1 MCYHLSEFET
11 RENKRKKR
19 RPSNS
24 QEIATQVPLAT
35 NILKPTYL
43 QLISNLSAT
52 YYKANL
58 SATYIQL
65 ICNLYPTYLQPIL
78 KPTYLQLISNL
89 SATYSKAKLSRNN
102 LLEKE
107 ILFELLE
114 ERLKWQLC
122 LQSVQGPIKVQELAK
137 LDKVKSKVANFRRER
152 L

>member
-35 NILKPTYL
+35 N
-43 QLISNLSAT
+43 
-52 YYKANL
+52 
-58 SATYIQL
+58 
-65 ICNLYPTYLQPIL
+65 IL

>member
-1 MCYHLSEFET
+1 MPDGLSFTPINDISDLVIRDKKVQQLKDFDFNVFRCATISWQSFKLVHLWHSLLPIYIFSPAKCFQMCYHLSEFET

-65 ICNLYPTYLQPIL
+65 ICNLL
-78 KPTYLQLISNL
+78 
-89 SATYSKAKLSRNN
+89 
-102 LLEKE
+102 
-107 ILFELLE
+107 
-114 ERLKWQLC
+114 
-122 LQSVQGPIKVQELAK
+122 
-137 LDKVKSKVANFRRER
+137 
-152 L
+152 